1 MVYITSMMVTET
13 QGWTPLTDT
22 QSRVYGDAR
31 QYFEVYRDAVR
42 RVAAFPGWM
51 FWKRY
56 PSGRHYLVHA
66 YDRTGKGTTLGGPS
80 PENEARLQ
88 EFKTQQSEAK
98 LRLKIAKDHLAEH
111 ARFCK
116 AARIN
121 RMPRHAAAIIRAFD
135 ERAPSA
141 QLLVAG
147 THALYAYEALSDVQF
162 LPALMETKD
171 LDLMWDSS
179 MRRIATAAGK
189 TSEALELTMIEILRT
204 VDGTYTRNQERTF
217 QARNAAGFSVDFLEV
232 SGMVPTK
239 SSDRIEPIA
248 AAGLDALLAET
259 ISEIVID
266 QDGMPLEIRVLDPRL
281 FAAHKR
287 WLSERPD
294 RRPGKRDR
302 DRSQSEAVGEVVRT
316 RKPPLPPLPLLLDN
330 PDAAGLGSIL
340 HEMDLAGD

>member
-1 MVYITSMMVTET
+1 MIVIEP
-13 QGWTPLTDT
+13 QAWTPLTDT
-22 QSRVYGDAR
+22 QSRVYADAR
-31 QYFEVYRDAVR
+31 QYFEVYLSALS

-56 PSGRHYLVHA
+56 PNGKHYLMHA

-88 EFKTQQSEAK
+88 EFKDQQSEAK
-98 LRLKIAKDHLAEH
+98 LRLKIAKVHLSEH

-121 RMPRHAAAIIRAFD
+121 RVPRHAAAIIRAFG
-135 ERAPSA
+135 EKAPSA
-141 QLLVAG
+141 QLLVVG

-162 LPALMETKD
+162 LPVVMETQD
-171 LDLMWDSS
+171 LDVLWDSS
-179 MRRIATAAGK
+179 ARLVATVADKKSRAAVP
-189 TSEALELTMIEILRT
+189 TMIEILRT
-204 VDGTYTRNQERTF
+204 VDETYTRNEERTF

-232 SGMVPTK
+232 SDTAPANPFE
-239 SSDRIEPIA
+239 RIAPIV

-266 QDGMPLEIRVLDPRL
+266 QDGMPLEMRVPDPRL

-287 WLSERPD
+287 WLFERPD
-294 RRPGKRDR
+294 RRPGKRDH
-302 DRSQSEAVGEVVRT
+302 DRSQSQAVVEVMRT
-316 RKPPLPPLPLLLDN
+316 RKPVLQPLPTLPDN
-330 PDAAGLGSIL
+330 PDAARLGTIL
-340 HEMDLAGD
+340 HQLDLASK